1 MKKIYYLAVEAT
13 LDVISGKW
21 KPIILCHLGGKTLRN
36 HELRKRIPGISQRIL
51 TKQLREL
58 EEDNIIIRRAY
69 NQIPPKVEYSLTKEG
84 NSLRNILLTMSEW
97 GASRVANEQ
106 AKGSNI
112 TIQNYNNDG
121 FLNMKNN

>member
-36 HELRKRIPGISQRIL
+36 HKLRKRIPGISQRIL

>member
-1 MKKIYYLAVEAT
+1 MKKIYYLAVEST

-36 HELRKRIPGISQRIL
+36 HELRKRIPDISQRIL

-84 NSLRNILLTMSEW
+84 NSLRNILLTMFEW
-97 GASRVANEQ
+97 GAARVANEQ